1 MAAKNQILL
10 ISCIQ
15 FLKEATTCGLT
26 HLSKKMVACIVLS
39 KTQYVGHT
47 LHTLVRI
54 FLPINI
60 MHVQG
65 DLVSNKISGMGIDL
79 YLHCVKFFASFFN
92 RMPQVNSNCLK

>member
-1 MAAKNQILL
+1 MRVMMELNSLAAKNQILL

-47 LHTLVRI
+47 LHTLEHEYSY
-54 FLPINI
+54 P
-60 MHVQG
+60 
-65 DLVSNKISGMGIDL
+65 
-79 YLHCVKFFASFFN
+79 
-92 RMPQVNSNCLK
+92 